1 MRYISDDNKV
11 FNTEQECLEYEQNL
25 KNERLKRGMLEKKRK
40 DRLDVIN
47 NKYQELQGLIY
58 QFEKDYGVRRKPYF
72 APVYE
77 LMNMLCE

>member
-25 KNERLKRGMLEKKRK
+25 KNERLKREALEKKRK
-40 DRLDVIN
+40 DRLDAIN
-47 NKYQELQGLIY
+47 NKYQELQSLISE
-58 QFEKDYGVRRKPYF
+58 FEKDYGVRQRPRF

>member
-25 KNERLKRGMLEKKRK
+25 KNERLKREALEKKRK

-47 NKYQELQGLIY
+47 NKYQELQSLISE
-58 QFEKDYGVRRKPYF
+58 FEKDYGVRQKPHF

-77 LMNMLCE
+77 LMNMLCG